1 MTTEPGRHSD
11 RLPARATQAERAFR
25 ILEEMIITGAL
36 APGESVTETSLS
48 ERLGIGRTPV
58 REAVQRLATNQLV
71 TIRPRQGITVTAVDF
86 EHVRMIFETR
96 RPLERILARLA
107 ARSASDDDRA
117 LMRRGAANLVNAA
130 ASGDGLAVIAADAAL
145 KEIAIRAAANEFL
158 TTALGPIHALCKRLY
173 YIAVPIPDQ
182 TIASRYAIAYR
193 LMADGLEGDAVQ
205 AMDATVSAVEQTM
218 SRVSDGRAN
227 PSR

>member
-1 MTTEPGRHSD
+1 MTTALGQFSD
-11 RLPARATQAERAFR
+11 RPSPRATQAERAFR
-25 ILEEMIITGAL
+25 ILEEMIITGVL
-36 APGESVTETSLS
+36 SPGESVTETSLS

-71 TIRPRQGITVTAVDF
+71 AIRPRQGITVTAVDF

-107 ARSASDDDRA
+107 TRSASDDDRTS
-117 LMRRGAANLVNAA
+117 MRRGAADLVNAA

-158 TTALGPIHALCKRLY
+158 STALGPIHALCKRLY

-182 TIASRYAIAYR
+182 TIASAYALAYR
-193 LMADGLEGDAVQ
+193 FMADGAENEAVQ
-205 AMDATVSAVEQTM
+205 AMDAAVGAVEQTM
-218 SRVSDGRAN
+218 SRVPAGRTTR
-227 PSR
+227 SQ